1 MREAVIRWIFR
12 SVLMLLVG
20 LICLV
25 LLAFVVAAPAA
36 ARLPIA
42 GWAIF
47 IAGCEIA
54 VIVITWK
61 I

>member
-12 SVLMLLVG
+12 SVLMLLVS
-20 LICLV
+20 LNCLV
-25 LLAFVVAAPAA
+25 LLAFVVATPAA
-36 ARLPIA
+36 IRLPIA

-47 IAGCEIA
+47 IVGCEIA
-54 VIVITWK
+54 VVVITWK